1 MVTAW
6 DSYGV
11 ARDLQADHAVEVG
24 PDPQCLAQ
32 HVDVR
37 LLAVPGQVLV
47 QPAGPGRARGQYHAM
62 RSSGH
67 VRGGTPRA
75 TTG

>member
-1 MVTAW
+1 MVAAW
-6 DSYGV
+6 DSYEV
-11 ARDLQADHAVEVG
+11 ARDLQTDHAVEAV

-47 QPAGPGRARGQYHAM
+47 QRHDRVGSRK
-62 RSSGH
+62 
-67 VRGGTPRA
+67 VPRNA
-75 TTG
+75 Q